1 MDIPACTLTHFVF
14 QREWSTFLT
23 FLRISLQ
30 IQAFSPYYPTIL
42 RLHTSTPTNVPTF
55 QKNVRT
61 NSECD
66 DCGTAVSLSS
76 PANEIDI
83 PASAPAA
90 LCTWLGGKPG
100 DRQAIVSW
108 GHDKGRRFDSRP
120 PILYDPNLYL
130 IFWCKHLLF
139 PLLSHTWRDWK
150 VLRGCWWRNAINF
163 FRPSPAHRALQT
175 AAAFLAFLS
184 TSQDAFS
191 STNNSC
197 SIVSE
202 FLLPITKCNRT
213 ALCITGCLGF
223 SPYLV
228 RLKCIFSNDHWSPD
242 TWILCPINFL
252 HWDLN

>member
-1 MDIPACTLTHFVF
+1 MF
-14 QREWSTFLT
+14 Q
-23 FLRISLQ
+23 
-30 IQAFSPYYPTIL
+30 
-42 RLHTSTPTNVPTF
+42 
-55 QKNVRT
+55 
-61 NSECD
+61 
-66 DCGTAVSLSS
+66 
-76 PANEIDI
+76 
-83 PASAPAA
+83 
-90 LCTWLGGKPG
+90 
-100 DRQAIVSW
+100 
-108 GHDKGRRFDSRP
+108 
-120 PILYDPNLYL
+120 
-130 IFWCKHLLF
+130 CKHLLF

-191 STNNSC
+191 STNNGC

-213 ALCITGCLGF
+213 ALCNTGCLGF

-252 HWDLN
+252 HWDFSWYAYLTGTCSAKRVDIEILVWKMIYESFFQLVLSVFCTGASDDYYGGKTMMLAISITLDIRLGQEGTIMVIMIWLALPVQMKICIASGQSEKVPDWTDKSGLK